1 VACRVRYLNSS
12 GIMRREIKGIEA
24 LANALPAD
32 WLLYVALNCYPKG
45 QDPMEIDALV
55 VMDDRVLLLE
65 LKDWNGQLTHQ
76 NDRWFI
82 GGQSRGRSAVILA
95 NEKAKK
101 LKTVLCGEIPL
112 IKNNLYVDSRVV
124 LTATA
129 TRDQLHVNEKP
140 FVWTLM
146 EACSISNPS
155 KKATLLK
162 PGKISLIKLYQFEKD
177 FDRVTGNTKI
187 FQPLEADWSGYK
199 VVEENVFVHPR
210 GVWQDHR
217 AENKIESRLKAMVR
231 TWSFDKLPPGLN
243 SPDRRRLIAHRE
255 TKAFAH
261 LSAIGSELVDRN
273 LLREICSPSED
284 ILTHHFEVRAIAQ
297 GMLTLDRYLEKA
309 RDDLS
314 DGDRLLIATRLINLV
329 AQLHRCSVAHRDIGP
344 RSVWIGGPTSIAMT
358 GLMSCQL
365 PDEESVVDWLTT
377 LRGYAPDLPE
387 DCPPS
392 SPSTGRQRD
401 VYLTAYLV
409 AFVLTGNRP
418 TIGGEGSLASLPVEF
433 NYLEGWLRRALSINP
448 SHRFEDVASME
459 NEFAELVES
468 AKEPSLDQSLLDRF
482 GTTLIPYQRW
492 VTNKPLA
499 STDRCTVYSTAGE
512 DGAEYTVKVW
522 NGLMRGMSTA
532 SDLALIRLLDSAS
545 RVKAVPVAGLP
556 NFIELGLSPIGPY
569 VVYRYQTGVSLR
581 ELDLLATSEV
591 LSICLQLISAITALH
606 DLGCD
611 HGDISYGNTIYD
623 RSSAKLCLLDPFDI
637 SPVGDGIV
645 RTPALCPDNWE
656 RLSQQ
661 SLDRY
666 AVLRIA
672 HDLLANH
679 QTEALAEVKSLL
691 DAELKRPII
700 ETLEVA
706 TSSLQKALEA
716 ANRPPIPCFH
726 LSTKIDSKGFDTGGV
741 TFFLSRR
748 PVQGGL
754 QRYTLTSQKAQLV
767 LQGDE
772 HKLVDQFFI
781 AGRFEKLAYESSTA
795 MPVSLQLSLIPGPE
809 AGFDALYQHLRA
821 FALEPEQTPSGEV
834 IGSQPR
840 FDVARHWQRQM
851 DIETNDRI
859 EIELTEEV
867 ASREGVSVYRYVNLG
882 RSFDFDPTDTVDV
895 LYANSNKR
903 IGEVD
908 HSLSDFAG
916 TLGIRNVSRRLS
928 IGDRVFLVD
937 RREQA
942 SIDRRAKA
950 IRRIIEK
957 QSAIPDLVEFFY
969 PDTARE
975 TIDFGLVISD
985 EELAPYGLN
994 QGQQDAFISLLRYG
1008 PVGLLQGPPGTGK
1021 TRFIAAFVHWLVT
1034 KGGNQR
1040 VLIASQSHEAVNN
1053 VIDSLLLLYKRQGGQ
1068 PNLLRIGSK
1077 GITERIRP
1085 FHTAELRERYR
1096 IRFEAAAKFR
1106 FTQLTSAKGIGR
1118 PFAIAIFDLDQGVGT
1133 LARRCADLQ
1142 QLAFQETD
1150 LLAIDREKNMTQLKR
1165 VQNSL
1170 SAAAK
1175 QFLGRVVDTSQ
1186 PLEEIEVG
1194 FQSLLQKHPDS
1205 SPADLAAGR
1214 EILRITH
1221 EWLSSLASP
1230 QRNFEEFLAKTRSVV
1245 TATCVGVGQTRIRI
1259 DSQIFD
1265 WVIVDEA
1272 ARCTPGE
1279 LAVPIQ
1285 LGRRVL
1291 LVGDHLQLKPM
1302 ISRSVVDQMEEED
1315 PETEREHFIMS
1326 DFERAFTSPFGRVAG
1341 RHFTEQYRMDPAI
1354 CDLVSACFYE
1364 PHQVSLKTSDLRRS
1378 QLQLGSHPPEW
1389 LAKPLTWIDTSL
1401 EPNANETK
1409 VKEHKTFFNDAE
1421 VHAVIHLLESLSRDQ
1436 DMISQLA
1443 EGDEETPIGVI
1454 CMYSAQKS
1462 KIDMAW
1468 ARHSWEPRFRRLV
1481 RIDTVDSYQG
1491 KENTIVILSL
1501 VRNNSWQDIGH
1512 VGSANRCNVA
1522 VSRAKERL
1530 IVVGAKRM
1538 WESVSDKSPMRRVL
1552 TFIANR
1558 PETASIVD
1566 AGALR

>member
-1 VACRVRYLNSS
+1 
-12 GIMRREIKGIEA
+12 MRREIKGIDA

-32 WLLYVALNCYPKG
+32 WLLYVALNCYPRG
-45 QDPMEIDALV
+45 QDPMEIDALI

-65 LKDWNGQLTHQ
+65 LKDWNGHLTYS

-101 LKTVLCGEIPL
+101 LKTVLCGEIPQ
-112 IKNNLYVDSRVV
+112 IKNNLWVDARVV
-124 LTATA
+124 LTATS
-129 TRDQLHVNEKP
+129 TSDQLHISEKP
-140 FVWTLM
+140 FVWTLT
-146 EACSISNPS
+146 EACSIPDPI
-155 KKATLLK
+155 KKVKLLK
-162 PGKISLIKLYQFEKD
+162 PVRLGLIKLFQFEKD
-177 FDRVTGNTKI
+177 FDRVTGNVKI
-187 FQPLEADWSGYK
+187 FQSLEADWSGYRI
-199 VVEENVFVHPR
+199 VEEDVFVHPR
-210 GVWQDHR
+210 GMWRDHR
-217 AENKIESRLKAMVR
+217 AERKGESRLKAMVR
-231 TWSFDKLPPGLN
+231 TWSFDKLPAGLN
-243 SPDRRRLIAHRE
+243 SPDRRGLIAHRE
-255 TKAFAH
+255 SKAFAH
-261 LSAIGSELVDRN
+261 LSAIGSELVNRN
-273 LLREICSPSED
+273 LLLCEIGHPSEE

-297 GMLTLDRYLEKA
+297 GMLTLDRYLEKT

-314 DGDRLLIATRLINLV
+314 AGDRLLIATRFVNLV
-329 AQLHRCSVAHRDIGP
+329 AQLHRCSIAHRDIGP
-344 RSVWIGGPTSIAMT
+344 RNVWVGGPTSIAMT
-358 GLMSCQL
+358 GFMSCQL

-377 LRGYAPDLPE
+377 LRGYSPDLPE
-387 DCPPS
+387 DQPPNL
-392 SPSTGRQRD
+392 PSTGRQRD

-409 AFVLTGNRP
+409 AFVLIGNRP
-418 TIGGEGSLASLPVEF
+418 VVAGEGSLATLPTEF
-433 NYLEGWLRRALSINP
+433 NCLEGWLRRALSLNP
-448 SHRFEDVASME
+448 AHRFEDVATME

-482 GTTLIPYQRW
+482 DTKIIPYQRW
-492 VTNKPLA
+492 KTSINLP
-499 STDRCTVYSTAGE
+499 SNGSCTVYTTASE
-512 DGAEYTVKVW
+512 DEAECIVKVW
-522 NGLMRGMSTA
+522 NGIMRGMSTA
-532 SDLALIRLLDSAS
+532 IDLALIRLLDSAS

-556 NFIELGLSPIGPY
+556 NFIELGLSPVGPY
-569 VVYRYQTGVSLR
+569 VVYRYQAGVSLR
-581 ELDLLATSEV
+581 ELGPIEASEA
-591 LSICLQLISAITALH
+591 LRICLQLISAVTALH

-611 HGDISYGNTIYD
+611 HGDISHGNIIYD

-637 SPVGDGIV
+637 SPVGDGMV

-672 HDLLANH
+672 IDLLAN
-679 QTEALAEVKSLL
+679 QQAETLDEVKSLL
-691 DAELKRPII
+691 DEELRRPII

-706 TSSLQKALEA
+706 TSSLLRAQEA
-716 ANRPPIPCFH
+716 VSRPPVPRFF
-726 LSTKIDSKGFDTGGV
+726 LSTRADPKGFDAGDV

-748 PVQGGL
+748 SVQGGL
-754 QRYTLTSQKAQLV
+754 YKYTLTSPKAQLV
-767 LQGDE
+767 MEGNDHELISHDF
-772 HKLVDQFFI
+772 VS
-781 AGRFEKLAYESSTA
+781 GRYVTLAHESLSA
-795 MPVSLQLSLIPGPE
+795 VPVSLQLTLASGPE
-809 AGFDALYQHLRA
+809 GGFDTLYQHLQSLI
-821 FALEPEQTPSGEV
+821 LEPEPTPVGEDT
-834 IGSQPR
+834 GSQPG

-851 DIETNDRI
+851 DLETNDRI

-882 RSFDFDPTDTVDV
+882 RGFDFDPEDTVDV
-895 LYANSNKR
+895 YASSNKR
-903 IGEVD
+903 IGEID

-916 TLGIRNVSRRLS
+916 TIGIRNVSRRLS

-937 RREQA
+937 RREQT

-950 IRRIIEK
+950 IRRILER

-969 PDTARE
+969 PDAGLQAT
-975 TIDFGLVISD
+975 DFGLVVPD
-985 EELAPYGLN
+985 EELVPYGLN
-994 QGQQDAFISLLRYG
+994 QGQQDAFRSLLRYG

-1021 TRFIAAFVHWLVT
+1021 TRFIAAFVHWLVM

-1096 IRFEAAAKFR
+1096 VRFESAAKFR
-1106 FTQLTSAKGIGR
+1106 FTQLTSAKGIAR
-1118 PFAIAIFDLDQGVGT
+1118 SFASDIFDLDQGVGT

-1142 QLAFQETD
+1142 QLAFQED
-1150 LLAIDREKNMTQLKR
+1150 NLLAVDRERNQAQLKR
-1165 VQNSL
+1165 VQASFL
-1170 SAAAK
+1170 AAAK
-1175 QFLGRVVDTSQ
+1175 QFLGRVVDTSL

-1205 SPADLAAGR
+1205 SPADLVAAQ

-1302 ISRSVVDQMEEED
+1302 ISRGVVDQLEEED
-1315 PETEREHFIMS
+1315 PATERERFIMS
-1326 DFERAFTSPFGRVAG
+1326 DFERAFTSPFGRAAG

-1364 PHQVSLKTSDLRRS
+1364 PHQVSLRTSDLRRAG
-1378 QLQLGSHPPEW
+1378 LQLGSHTPEW

-1401 EPNANETK
+1401 ETNANEMKLRGHT
-1409 VKEHKTFFNDAE
+1409 TFHNDAE
-1421 VHAVIHLLESLSRDQ
+1421 VLAVMLLLESLSRDQ
-1436 DMISQLA
+1436 DMIKQLA
-1443 EGDEETPIGVI
+1443 EGDEETPIGII
-1454 CMYSAQKS
+1454 CMYSGQKS

-1468 ARHSWEPRFRRLV
+1468 ARHSWEPKFRRLV

-1491 KENTIVILSL
+1491 KENAIVILSL
-1501 VRNNSWQDIGH
+1501 VRNNPWQDIGH
-1512 VGSANRCNVA
+1512 VSSANRCNVA
-1522 VSRAKERL
+1522 VSRAKEKL
-1530 IVVGAKRM
+1530 IIVGARRM
-1538 WESVSDKSPMRRVL
+1538 WESVPEESPMRRVL
-1552 TFIANR
+1552 TFIASR
-1558 PETASIVD
+1558 SDTASIVD
-1566 AGALR
+1566 AGALQ